1 MCEKTKLFKTE
12 KKFKCDICN
21 VLFREKENLL
31 KHQETFVHD
40 KYTCETCG
48 KSFYRKKAHERHLKC
63 HSDEKPYSC
72 DLCGLSFKSE
82 NYDKKHKVKIHFIG
96 VQCIVHIKENVN

>member
-12 KKFKCDICN
+12 KKFKCDICS
-21 VLFREKENLL
+21 VLFREEENLI

-72 DLCGLSFKSE
+72 DLCGISFKSE
-82 NYDKKHKVKIHFIG
+82 NYDKKHKVKVFFCLNFLHLKI
-96 VQCIVHIKENVN
+96 